1 MSVRDPSS
9 GQVIGGQL
17 HLHLVAR
24 KDADVVLAHLP
35 GDGGEDGV
43 VHAFDL
49 HPEHRARERLDN
61 LAFDLDL
68 LFFLRHLPHGN
79 RARGARW
86 GTRKNTAFAAADNG
100 SKGKRPARRSRPS
113 LPGGIASDA
122 LVQIS
127 HLPASWTTLPS
138 SSSRPLLRRSL
149 TMSQWSW
156 LTFSPPTSGRPLPSA
171 RWTVPSIFSS
181 KSVFFM

>member
-68 LFFLRHLPHGN
+68 LFFLRHLPHEN

-86 GTRKNTAFAAADNG
+86 GTRKTRLSPRPTMVAKENGPPGEAGRASQAA
-100 SKGKRPARRSRPS
+100 
-113 LPGGIASDA
+113 
-122 LVQIS
+122 
-127 HLPASWTTLPS
+127 
-138 SSSRPLLRRSL
+138 
-149 TMSQWSW
+149 SQATPW
-156 LTFSPPTSGRPLPSA
+156 FR
-171 RWTVPSIFSS
+171 
-181 KSVFFM
+181 